1 MSGKDIEL
9 AAQYSEVESEKTSRQ
24 EILEGEQKKND
35 AQTQS
40 GGSLEVILSQA
51 LHRD

>member
-1 MSGKDIEL
+1 MNGKDIEL
-9 AAQYSEVESEKTSRQ
+9 AAQYSEVESDKISRQ
-24 EILEGEQKKND
+24 EILEDEQKKN